1 MDILWGRNY
10 CQYFRIKNNRWP
22 LLSTYCVLDIASHAL
37 KAPSQRAA
45 QCNGLCWAISVL
57 TVETVEPEGSETT
70 LVPVRLWAQASAA
83 AGGTP
88 LGWHLTGGRK
98 ARMQPRHFYLLFS
111 LLFLFIYFL
120 ASTITTG
127 PIGRFCFP
135 FSWLLLFYPS
145 VILRWGVSVNIL
157 KVSDYNQ

>member
-1 MDILWGRNY
+1 MDNLWGGNY

-111 LLFLFIYFL
+111 FLFLFIYF
-120 ASTITTG
+120 
-127 PIGRFCFP
+127 FCFNYNNWTNRQILLSFQLAFIILS
-135 FSWLLLFYPS
+135 FSYFALRS
-145 VILRWGVSVNIL
+145 VS
-157 KVSDYNQ
+157 KHT